1 MDKEKKKITLK
12 NADGKKLLYPRTA
25 ASHVEVTSNGT
36 MLDQYL
42 KGMVE
47 TVDNSKNLMIVK
59 EAKKVSNTLKLKDA
73 SGTEKK
79 FDGSAEIDLST
90 TGVYYAATA
99 GSATNADN
107 AGKLEG
113 STKEQILQEAD
124 TAAGVAAG
132 NALTSA
138 NAYTDNAIKD
148 VTGAATVLATTVEY
162 GKVRLA
168 TVDDMSNS
176 VIVDDEGYDT
186 NPYAVAVSPY
196 VLKRY
201 VEGFPTLEDVA
212 EEVAKIV
219 DNAPEAY
226 DTLKEIAD
234 YIASDKTNAANMNN
248 AISANTTEITK
259 IKDGTTTVGK
269 ATSATTAG
277 SATTATTATNLSS
290 APSLGTSGNT
300 ITVTAGGKTSAAITV
315 PYATSAGSATSATSA
330 TTATNLSSAPVL
342 ANGTTDS
349 NKIKI
354 TAGGKTS
361 SEFTVPYS
369 TKAGS
374 ATSAT
379 TAEKATKDSNG
390 NTINFSKDGV
400 ETLLNLTYDGGTEDV
415 TY

>member
-1 MDKEKKKITLK
+1 MATKKITLK
-12 NADGKKLLYPRTA
+12 DKEDNELYPKTA
-25 ASHVEVTSNGT
+25 AQLVQVSKDENLV
-36 MLDQYL
+36 QYL
-42 KGMVE
+42 
-47 TVDNSKNLMIVK
+47 
-59 EAKKVSNTLKLKDA
+59 AKIITGATPVGKA
-73 SGTEKK
+73 
-79 FDGSAEIDLST
+79 T
-90 TGVYYAATA
+90 T
-99 GSATNADN
+99 ATNADN

-234 YIASDKTNAANMNN
+234 YIKNDTTNAAQMSN
-248 AISANTTEITK
+248 AISANTTAITN
-259 IKDGTTTVGK
+259 ITNGTTTVGK
-269 ATSATTAG
+269 ASSATTAG
-277 SATTATTATNLSS
+277 SATTATTATNL
-290 APSLGTSGNT
+290 A
-300 ITVTAGGKTSAAITV
+300 
-315 PYATSAGSATSATSA
+315 
-330 TTATNLSSAPVL
+330 SAPVL

-361 SEFTVPYS
+361 SEFEVPYS

-379 TAEKATKDSNG
+379 TAEKATKDGSG
-390 NTINFSKDGV
+390 NVIATTYAKTTDIPDTSKFALKTELID
-400 ETLLNLTYDGGTEDV
+400 LTYSEDGEV

>member
-1 MDKEKKKITLK
+1 MATKKITLK
-12 NADGKKLLYPRTA
+12 DKGDNELYPKTA
-25 ASHVEVTSNGT
+25 AQLVQVAENENLV
-36 MLDQYL
+36 QYL
-42 KGMVE
+42 
-47 TVDNSKNLMIVK
+47 
-59 EAKKVSNTLKLKDA
+59 AK
-73 SGTEKK
+73 
-79 FDGSAEIDLST
+79 II
-90 TGVYYAATA
+90 TGATPVGKA
-99 GSATNADN
+99 TNATNADN

-113 STKEQILQEAD
+113 STKEQILGEASEE
-124 TAAGVAAG
+124 AGRLAG
-132 NALTSA
+132 QAESEA

-186 NPYAVAVSPY
+186 QPYAVAVSPY

-201 VEGFPTLEDVA
+201 VEDFPTLEDVA

-219 DNAPEAY
+219 AGADKDY

-259 IKDGTTTVGK
+259 IKDGTTTVPK

-277 SATTATTATNLSS
+277 SATTATTATNLD
-290 APSLGTSGNT
+290 
-300 ITVTAGGKTSAAITV
+300 
-315 PYATSAGSATSATSA
+315 
-330 TTATNLSSAPVL
+330 SAPVL
-342 ANGTTDS
+342 ANGTTNS

-361 SEFTVPYS
+361 NEFEVPYS

-379 TAEKATKDSNG
+379 TAEKATKDSSG

-400 ETLLNLTYDGGTEDV
+400 ETLLNLTYSDDGEV